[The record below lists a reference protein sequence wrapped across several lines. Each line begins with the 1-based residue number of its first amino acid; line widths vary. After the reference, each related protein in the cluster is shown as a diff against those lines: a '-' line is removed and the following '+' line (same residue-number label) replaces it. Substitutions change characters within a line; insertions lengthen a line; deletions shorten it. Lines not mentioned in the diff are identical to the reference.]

1 METPPSVGIANKML
15 IAHGFVSRNPGMGQL
30 VAEGTQCC
38 IVATP
43 PPTLTYLPQL
53 SGAADPSEWPMARRA
68 RLMSFPE
75 RLRALVVDDN
85 VHARAIG
92 MLSLRKLGVG
102 LVDEAG
108 DGAEAILK
116 LLGTPYS
123 LVLMDWYMPEVSGA
137 GLLRVLRDQRFGPAS
152 QTPVIVMSG
161 YPSETSLAQVQALG
175 VTEILPKPFS
185 IEQLSAALAR
195 ALTPPLVQGSVAYV

>member
-1 METPPSVGIANKML
+1 
-15 IAHGFVSRNPGMGQL
+15 
-30 VAEGTQCC
+30 
-38 IVATP
+38 
-43 PPTLTYLPQL
+43 
-53 SGAADPSEWPMARRA
+53 
-68 RLMSFPE
+68 MSFPE

-116 LLGTPYS
+116 LLGAPYG

-152 QTPVIVMSG
+152 QTPVIVMTG
-161 YPSETSLAQVQALG
+161 YPSETSLAQVRALG
-175 VTEILPKPFS
+175 IPDILPKPFS

-195 ALTPPLVQGSVAYV
+195 VLAPQVQGSVAYV

>member
-1 METPPSVGIANKML
+1 MN
-15 IAHGFVSRNPGMGQL
+15 
-30 VAEGTQCC
+30 
-38 IVATP
+38 
-43 PPTLTYLPQL
+43 
-53 SGAADPSEWPMARRA
+53 
-68 RLMSFPE
+68 FPE

-116 LLGTPYS
+116 LLRAPYS

-152 QTPVIVMSG
+152 QTPVIVMTG
-161 YPSETSLAQVQALG
+161 YPSETSLAQVRTLG

-185 IEQLSAALAR
+185 IEQLSAALGR
-195 ALTPPLVQGSVAYV
+195 ALAPPLAQDSVAYV